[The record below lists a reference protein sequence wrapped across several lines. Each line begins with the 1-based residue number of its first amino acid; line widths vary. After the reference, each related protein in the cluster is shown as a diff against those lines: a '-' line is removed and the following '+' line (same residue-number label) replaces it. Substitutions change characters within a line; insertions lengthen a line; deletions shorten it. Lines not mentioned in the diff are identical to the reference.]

1 MNKEYVYEPI
11 GTVLTDYDDGRLF
24 LIYGR
29 PGKDA
34 TEVREQGAWLGDT
47 LEKIHNENP
56 KRKYTMLV
64 DLDKLL
70 LLRLDDISREIYRE
84 IIKRSYLKKIAIAGD
99 AFSYTKI
106 LPLLVMTR
114 FRRTKAKFFMNIA
127 CAYKWLKWK

>member
-1 MNKEYVYEPI
+1 MSKEYTYEPI
-11 GTVLTDYDDGRLF
+11 GTVLTDYGDGRLF

-34 TEVREQGAWLGDT
+34 TEVREQGMWLGDM
-47 LEKIHNENP
+47 LEKLHIENP
-56 KRKYTMLV
+56 KRKFKMLV

-70 LLRLDDISREIYRE
+70 LLRLDDLSRGIYRE

-99 AFSYTKI
+99 AFCYTKI

-114 FRRTKAKFFMNIA
+114 FRKTKAKFFMNIA
-127 CAYKWLKWK
+127 GAYKWLKWK